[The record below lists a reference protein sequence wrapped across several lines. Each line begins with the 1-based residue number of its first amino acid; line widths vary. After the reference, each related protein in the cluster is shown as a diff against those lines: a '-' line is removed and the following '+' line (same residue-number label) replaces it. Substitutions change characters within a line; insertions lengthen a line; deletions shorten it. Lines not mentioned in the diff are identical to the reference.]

1 MLFLHQMETP
11 SRDRLALALDNVSS
25 LSALTHLIKAT
36 APSIGVFKIGLEL
49 FTRFG
54 PSVCDVVREA
64 ERKIFLDLKLHDI
77 PNTVGKAVLA
87 ALDLKVDYLTV
98 HTQGG
103 ISMMRAA
110 MDASMDSRRE
120 KAKIIGVTLL
130 TSINAEGLRDELLVN
145 RPLAEYA
152 RHLAILAVRAGLD
165 GIVCSA
171 ADLPSVKPFLPPD
184 FVIIT
189 PGIRPAGSA
198 ANDQKRIATP
208 EEAIKNG
215 ATLLVIGRAVTE
227 TRDPAAAAAAL
238 LAEIAEK

>member
-1 MLFLHQMETP
+1 MKTP

-54 PSVCDVVREA
+54 PPVCDVVREA

-77 PNTVGKAVLA
+77 PNTVGKAVLSA
-87 ALDLKVDYLTV
+87 CDLKVDYLTI

-110 MDASMDSRRE
+110 AEAADSRR
-120 KAKIIGVTLL
+120 KKGGVLPKIIGVTLL
-130 TSINAEGLRDELLVN
+130 TSIDADCLRTELLATA
-145 RPLAEYA
+145 PPAEYA
-152 RHLAILAVRAGLD
+152 RHLASLAVRAGLD

-171 ADLPSVKPFLPPD
+171 ADLPSVKPLLPRG
-184 FVIIT
+184 FEIVT

-198 ANDQKRIATP
+198 VNDQKRIATP

-215 ATLLVIGRAVTE
+215 ATLLVVGRAVTE
-227 TRDPAAAAAAL
+227 AGDPAAAAAAL
-238 LAEIAEK
+238 LAGIARV